1 MQPLESEFH
10 SANDGSVTEKKKSI
24 PCQCFCRCT
33 ATTKYAVLVK
43 ETLHF
48 QRGGSCHDSTHTIL
62 HTPAL
67 FLYDLDQVQ
76 LEKKFLERLYRL
88 CGKG

>member
-1 MQPLESEFH
+1 MPVFLQMYS
-10 SANDGSVTEKKKSI
+10 NN
-24 PCQCFCRCT
+24 
-33 ATTKYAVLVK
+33 KYAVLVN

-76 LEKKFLERLYRL
+76 LEKSCLENCIGYVV
-88 CGKG
+88 KGQCHLDLSIC